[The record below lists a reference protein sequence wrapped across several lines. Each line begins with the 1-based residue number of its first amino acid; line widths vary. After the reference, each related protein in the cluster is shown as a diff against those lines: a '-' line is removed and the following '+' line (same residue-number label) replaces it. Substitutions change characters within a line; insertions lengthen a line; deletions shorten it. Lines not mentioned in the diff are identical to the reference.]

1 MKRIKELYIVFNYWD
16 NEYLFIN
23 ELYNLFFSKYY
34 RQKIYEDMFWYR
46 ASETQGNISSCL
58 ILRES
63 FDSFEKNN
71 IFKILK

>member
-23 ELYNLFFSKYY
+23 ELYKLFFSKYY

-46 ASETQGNISSCL
+46 ATETEGNVSSCL

-63 FDSFEKNN
+63 FDSFEKKQY
-71 IFKILK
+71 F